1 MNTNNE
7 DGPPPYNDIVPP
19 SAPPAFHLEQVPTD
33 STSINGTD
41 DEEYFHEQGNFMK
54 FYCITIF
61 QKMMEKKWWILLI
74 FALVTMLGLVIGL
87 PIRFATPS
95 FDSLPPNTTANVTTI
110 TTDVITTMTTTTTT
124 TSTTTT
130 TTTTTTSEYIGK
142 AVLVLSTASSTNI
155 PMLIRL
161 NGSLLLKSIH
171 NKLYLSK
178 VMFR

>member
-7 DGPPPYNDIVPP
+7 DGPPPYNEIVPS
-19 SAPPAFHLEQVPTD
+19 SAPQAFHFEQVPTD

-74 FALVTMLGLVIGL
+74 FASVTMLGL

-95 FDSLPPNTTANVTTI
+95 FESSPPNTTANVTTI

-161 NGSLLLKSIH
+161 NGSLTTNRCYSKPSITSCIYLK
-171 NKLYLSK
+171 
-178 VMFR
+178 